1 MLYIATVLQNRMTRK
16 GLERKLVVL
25 LFVMVLVVF
34 SFAERDSKKLERLYT
49 TAHLLKKSAAKP
61 SDLATGHA
69 PKESPR
75 N

>member
-1 MLYIATVLQNRMTRK
+1 MNYIAPLFLTTMSKKRFEK
-16 GLERKLVVL
+16 YLVAL

-49 TAHLLKKSAAKP
+49 TAHQLKKAKP
-61 SDLATGHA
+61 TDVASG
-69 PKESPR
+69 PVSKESSK

>member
-1 MLYIATVLQNRMTRK
+1 MKKQ

-34 SFAERDSKKLERLYT
+34 SFAERDSKKIERLYT
-49 TAHLLKKSAAKP
+49 TAQALKKGTQSSSNVVVKHLLKP
-61 SDLATGHA
+61 STD
-69 PKESPR
+69 